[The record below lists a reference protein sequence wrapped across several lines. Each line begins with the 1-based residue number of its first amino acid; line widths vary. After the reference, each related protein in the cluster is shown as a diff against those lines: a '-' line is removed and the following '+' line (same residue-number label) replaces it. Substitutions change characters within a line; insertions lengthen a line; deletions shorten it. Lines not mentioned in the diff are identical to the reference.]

1 MQKRV
6 LVFGG
11 SGLVGSRFVEI
22 YDSEFQIKAP
32 NIDELDI
39 LDKDQIISV
48 LEDFK
53 PDTAIN
59 FAAYTDV
66 QGAEEQKGDRGGLC
80 YRINSEGARNVSEV
94 CKNKGVHLIHISTD
108 YVFGGEKS
116 VAPYTEEDKPEPKN
130 WYGQT
135 KYFAEQ
141 EVSSSGCLATIVRI
155 AMPFSNRH
163 DAKLDIAR
171 FFLGRLKNN
180 LEVKAITDAK
190 VTPIFADDVANALF
204 VIIQKRVS
212 GLYHV
217 VSTNWTTPFDLA
229 KILAK
234 EFTLNESLVKPI
246 SLDEYNKNKKA
257 SLLRYSW
264 LNPSKFTRE
273 FGDGILHTVE
283 ESVVLFKQE
292 IEKG

>member
-22 YDSEFQIKAP
+22 YDSQFQIKAP

-66 QGAEEQKGDRGGLC
+66 QGAEEQKGDKSGIC
-80 YRINSEGARNVSEV
+80 YQVNAEGARNIAKA
-94 CKNKGVHLIHISTD
+94 CKKGGVYLIHISTD
-108 YVFGGEKS
+108 YVFGGDKS
-116 VAPYTEEDKPEPKN
+116 ESPYKEDDNPIPKN

-135 KYFAEQ
+135 KYFGEQ
-141 EVSSSGCLATIVRI
+141 EVLNSGCQFTIVRI
-155 AMPFSNRH
+155 AMPFSSRYEP
-163 DAKLDIAR
+163 KKDIAR
-171 FFLGRLKNN
+171 FFLGELKSN
-180 LEVKAITDAK
+180 LEIKAITDAK
-190 VTPIFADDVANALF
+190 VTPVFVDLVANALF
-204 VIIQKRVS
+204 AIIKKRAS
-212 GLYHV
+212 GIYHI
-217 VSTNWTTPFDLA
+217 VSTNWTTPFNFA

-234 EFTLNESLVKPI
+234 EFTLSKSLIKPI
-246 SLDEYNKNKKA
+246 SLDEYNKTKKA
-257 SLLRYSW
+257 PLLRFSW
-264 LNPSKFTRE
+264 LDPSKFISE
-273 FGDGILHTVE
+273 FGEGILHTVE
-283 ESVVLFKQE
+283 ESVEMFKKE
-292 IEKG
+292 IDE